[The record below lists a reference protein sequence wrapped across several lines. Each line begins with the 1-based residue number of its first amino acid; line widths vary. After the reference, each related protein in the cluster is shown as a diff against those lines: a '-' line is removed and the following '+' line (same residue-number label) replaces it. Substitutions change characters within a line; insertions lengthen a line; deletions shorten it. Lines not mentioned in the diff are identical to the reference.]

1 MPFGR
6 LQSSNDA
13 HQGIFVALGANKSYG
28 ARSPL
33 ENLQSALLA
42 MKNAGV
48 EIVAASKPWR
58 TPAWPDPSD
67 PPFVNACVQI
77 KTSLKPRALMMLL
90 HDIEQD
96 HGRIRS
102 VRNAPRSLDLD
113 LIDYSGQVI
122 QAKESGG
129 LELPH
134 PRATQRAFVLLPFRD
149 IAPHWVDPVTGT
161 SLDRLIARLP
171 VDDRRACRP
180 AGGVLCAAASGL
192 KRGAQ

>member
-6 LQSSNDA
+6 LQSLNDA

-33 ENLQSALLA
+33 ENLQSALSAL
-42 MKNAGV
+42 KNAGV
-48 EIVAASKPWR
+48 EIVAASQPWR

-67 PPFVNACVQI
+67 PPFVNGCVQVQ
-77 KTSLKPRALMMLL
+77 TALDPGALMALL

-96 HGRIRS
+96 HGRVRS

-113 LIDYSGQVI
+113 LIDYGGQVI
-122 QAKESGG
+122 AAKGEGG

-134 PRATQRAFVLLPFRD
+134 PRATQRNFVLLPLRD
-149 IAPHWVDPVTGT
+149 IAPHWVDPVSGIC
-161 SLDRLIARLP
+161 LDRLIAQLP
-171 VDDRRACRP
+171 LEDRNACRP